1 MATRSLENEIHGIIG
16 EEVAKATRGLTVGH
30 LKEAYVGSPKTYG
43 TPAEILS
50 EKTKKA
56 HKELYETYVSNM
68 NNVSAQ
74 LDTVNRGD
82 VNPGYSEF
90 AYLKTAE
97 SFNVNATWLHELY
110 FAATFDPRSDI
121 EVDSKTF
128 MRLERDFGSFD
139 DWQRDFIACA
149 MAAGEGWAV
158 TAYSTYLRRY
168 VNTVIRGHSQ
178 DVMLGLHPIIVLDM
192 WSHSY
197 YRDYL
202 GDKQNYIL
210 SSMTSID
217 WTIVEDRLNVCE
229 KIALLVGGS
238 GS

>member
-1 MATRSLENEIHGIIG
+1 M
-16 EEVAKATRGLTVGH
+16 
-30 LKEAYVGSPKTYG
+30 
-43 TPAEILS
+43 
-50 EKTKKA
+50 
-56 HKELYETYVSNM
+56 
-68 NNVSAQ
+68 
-74 LDTVNRGD
+74 
-82 VNPGYSEF
+82 
-90 AYLKTAE
+90 
-97 SFNVNATWLHELY
+97 NATWLHELY

-158 TAYSTYLRRY
+158 TGYNTYLRRY
-168 VNTVIRGHSQ
+168 VNTVIGGHSNS
-178 DVMLGLHPIIVLDM
+178 VMLGLHPIIVLDM

-217 WTIVEDRLNVCE
+217 WAIVEDRLNVCE